1 MEVPF
6 DLGPE
11 MLRSVEA
18 SGDPIFVVGERW
30 NIVHWNRAAE
40 AAFGKTADEVR
51 GLQCYDVIAGIDDS
65 GRQVC
70 RLHCEKWA
78 LVRRGSKIRC
88 FDVRALPTHEKWA
101 NVAILPVIGDNGR
114 PFALV
119 HVLRSV
125 EPAKRIERFVRELAV
140 GAEDVL
146 EARTGNGNG
155 NGNGNGHAAEPI
167 HLTIRELEVLGLLA
181 HGARTNAT
189 AERLGV
195 SRHTVHNHIAVVLNK
210 LGVHSRAEAVAYAF
224 EHHLA

>member
-1 MEVPF
+1 MQDALELCP
-6 DLGPE
+6 D

-30 NIVHWNRAAE
+30 DILHWNRAAE
-40 AAFGKTADEVR
+40 AAFGKTAEDVR
-51 GLQCYDVIAGIDDS
+51 GRQCYDVIAGIDDS
-65 GRQVC
+65 GREIC

-78 LVRRGSKIRC
+78 LARRGAKIRA
-88 FDVRALPTHEKWA
+88 FDVRALPTHERWA
-101 NVAILPVIGDNGR
+101 NVAILPVIDDVGR
-114 PFALV
+114 PYALV
-119 HVLRSV
+119 HVLRNV
-125 EPAKRIERFVRELAV
+125 ERAKRIERFVRELAV

-146 EARTGNGNG
+146 EAKAGNGNG
-155 NGNGNGHAAEPI
+155 NGNGNGHEPEPV

-181 HGARTNAT
+181 HGAGTNAI